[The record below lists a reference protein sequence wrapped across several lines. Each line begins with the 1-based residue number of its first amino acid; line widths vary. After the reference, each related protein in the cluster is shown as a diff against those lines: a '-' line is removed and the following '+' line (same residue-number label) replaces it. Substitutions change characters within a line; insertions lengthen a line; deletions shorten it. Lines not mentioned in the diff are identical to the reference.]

1 MTQRT
6 DESPDHD
13 LEQHLAAM
21 GLRLRAARR
30 RADLTQG
37 ELADLSGVDRGYISR
52 AEHGATN
59 VTVLTLWRLARALKI
74 HAADLL
80 DDRPSSDD

>member
-1 MTQRT
+1 
-6 DESPDHD
+6 
-13 LEQHLAAM
+13 M

-30 RADLTQG
+30 SADLTQG

-52 AEHGATN
+52 AEHGAN
-59 VTVLTLWRLARALKI
+59 ITVLTLWHLARALNM

-80 DDRPSSDD
+80 DDRPSGDD

>member
-1 MTQRT
+1 MNQR
-6 DESPDHD
+6 DDGPPDHK

-37 ELADLSGVDRGYISR
+37 ELAALSGVDRGNISR
-52 AEHGATN
+52 AEHGGN
-59 VTVLTLWRLARALKI
+59 ISLETLWRLAIALDM
-74 HAADLL
+74 HAADLV
-80 DDRPSSDD
+80 DDRLRGDG